1 MFLFS
6 KNERLILEC
15 VYVKYLRSL
24 RSHVYRF
31 ISKITQSKTP
41 RRGKVGGGEGQPWTG
56 LEAAREHQGTCV
68 SCREEPNPTHPHLDD
83 TRHETGLPSAVP

>member
-41 RRGKVGGGEGQPWTG
+41 RRGKVGGGRAAVDRIGSCTG
-56 LEAAREHQGTCV
+56 TSGTVCV
-68 SCREEPNPTHPHLDD
+68 
-83 TRHETGLPSAVP
+83 VP